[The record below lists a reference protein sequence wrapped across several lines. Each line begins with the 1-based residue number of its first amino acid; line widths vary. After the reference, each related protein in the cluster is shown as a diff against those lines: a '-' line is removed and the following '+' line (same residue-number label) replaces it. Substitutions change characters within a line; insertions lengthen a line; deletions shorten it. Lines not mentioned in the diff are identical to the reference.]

1 MGRIKICEKTNSSS
15 ASNYRG
21 ELLGALIASHIMCIS
36 NAFTSSA
43 TKVHLHCDNMAV
55 VHHTSHPEST
65 LKGNQAQAD
74 ILAVIARNLE
84 ATTTPWE
91 YHHVYGHLDANTDF
105 SQLTIPQQMNIIAD
119 SLARE
124 ALLEA
129 IEMGQYCKP
138 FFPNEPMRL
147 MVGGAK
153 ITSSIKASLYHNW
166 GHISAK
172 ELFAQKGIVHERLF
186 DSIHWDGLHL
196 LMTSLPQMYKVWVTK
211 HVAGACATHRHL
223 SKMNPQVI
231 NRCSC
236 CGRRNESTLHITRC
250 MDTGIGH

>member
-1 MGRIKICEKTNSSS
+1 MEIELDCEWIPAAIDKGSLVIVHDGSYMPQVDKTVCSAGVVLVCTHSGHMGRIKICEKTNSSS

-21 ELLGALIASHIMCIS
+21 ELLGALIASHILCIS

-91 YHHVYGHLDANTDF
+91 YHHVYGHLDANTEF
-105 SQLTIPQQMNIIAD
+105 SQLTIPQQMNVIAD

-129 IEMGQYCKP
+129 IETGQYCKP

-172 ELFAQKGIVHERLF
+172 ELFAQKGIVHE
-186 DSIHWDGLHL
+186 SG
-196 LMTSLPQMYKVWVTK
+196 
-211 HVAGACATHRHL
+211 
-223 SKMNPQVI
+223 
-231 NRCSC
+231 CSTAYI
-236 CGRRNESTLHITRC
+236 G
-250 MDTGIGH
+250 MDCIYS